1 MDLIKELSD
10 KIKGLPESDIREVIE
25 FLKSKKEREKK
36 GSPEVILKH
45 GGSWKFQKGKLDS
58 ILKDVQKLREIE
70 K

>member
-1 MDLIKELSD
+1 M
-10 KIKGLPESDIREVIE
+10 
-25 FLKSKKEREKK
+25 KKEREKK